1 MLIRKATLK
10 DIPALI
16 ELGRTIHAESE
27 LSILSYDSEKLS
39 QTLKDLV
46 ESKRETHCFFV
57 AEDSE
62 RRLFG
67 AFIGCV
73 EEYFF
78 SYSLVAHSIVLYVD
92 PKWRGSPAAVKFI
105 HAFRKWALN
114 RDVAQICIGV
124 ATGVTI
130 GRTDRFLKR
139 LGFKMTGGNYALVVK
154 KGLGNQRLVS

>member
-1 MLIRKATLK
+1 MPSLDGAFSWSGRGLGADRTSIWQARQTVGRIRPRAFLNG
-10 DIPALI
+10 A
-16 ELGRTIHAESE
+16 G
-27 LSILSYDSEKLS
+27 
-39 QTLKDLV
+39 
-46 ESKRETHCFFV
+46 

-62 RRLFG
+62 RHIFG
-67 AFIGCV
+67 SFIGCV

-78 SYSLVAHSIVLYVD
+78 SSSLVAHSILLYVD